1 MPYSDF
7 TVMVNTHLT
16 DKDDLEEEYIIEEMV
31 KAVKGIQGPG
41 VLRTLFPKTK
51 EGRYSA
57 RLEGWT
63 PEKGK
68 SKGSYHIHFNLS
80 LEHPGIKLS
89 DAEGNT
95 TGRFKK
101 YFDEAFPWDKKCHCW
116 VKLLDSSRIKN
127 YNQKKAA
134 RAVRSVKVGDKK
146 GNRDGGTITKGDGGY
161 DSAANQRKAKE
172 DDAGVSR

>member
-16 DKDDLEEEYIIEEMV
+16 DKDGMDEEYIIEEMV

-51 EGRYSA
+51 PGKYSA
-57 RLEGWT
+57 RLEGWA

-68 SKGSYHIHFNLS
+68 SKGAYHIHFNLS
-80 LEHPGIKLS
+80 LEHPGIQLS

-95 TGRFKK
+95 TGRFKN
-101 YFDEAFPWDKKCHCW
+101 YFDEAFPWEKKCHCW

-134 RAVRSVKVGDKK
+134 RTVRTVEVRNKK
-146 GNRDGGTITKGDGGY
+146 SNRDGGAPADGDGEY
-161 DSAANQRKAKE
+161 DKSVNQREAKE
-172 DDAGVSR
+172 DESGVSR